1 MDIATWRQRRHATAQ
16 DRRVRQ
22 RGDGSVRLR
31 LRRRRTREHR
41 RRDRRWP
48 RVQVG
53 EMQSS
58 EISATV
64 RYLLLS
70 KKREV
75 EPRLR
80 LMEFLLFKYLLFTEK
95 QTLRRRTA
103 TRGCGCRRWTWNSS
117 KWNDFLILVWKWIES
132 EVLYGSTKRV
142 MYKYFIIIITFD
154 YLSVD
159 LPFHRQ
165 GLLSDINLKLHLL
178 KLLRSVNVKTV
189 AGCMPG
195 IEAFITVFFSRIFFC
210 SKAWGKWFIVV
221 AA

>member
-1 MDIATWRQRRHATAQ
+1 
-16 DRRVRQ
+16 
-22 RGDGSVRLR
+22 
-31 LRRRRTREHR
+31 
-41 RRDRRWP
+41 
-48 RVQVG
+48 
-53 EMQSS
+53 
-58 EISATV
+58 
-64 RYLLLS
+64 
-70 KKREV
+70 
-75 EPRLR
+75 
-80 LMEFLLFKYLLFTEK
+80 MEFLLFKYWLFTEK
-95 QTLRRRTA
+95 QTLRRRRTT

-210 SKAWGKWFIVV
+210 SKLGGKWFIVV
-221 AA
+221 AAKYIKENEVFKGPEY